1 MDMQALETKNRLINI
16 AKESGI
22 PLLGHIAFGVIDRGT
37 NTLQVRATSLCNMN
51 CNFCS
56 TDGGPFSRHTTNY
69 TLDINYLTEWVK
81 EISEFKG
88 PGITIFLDS
97 VGEPTIHPDFVKLVE
112 NIKKIRQV
120 SEIITITNG
129 TLLTKQMIDSL
140 EKAGLTR
147 INISIH
153 SLNPENSKYLFGI
166 KNYDIEK
173 ILETIKYISKS
184 KIDLL
189 ITPVYLPK
197 VNDND
202 IEELI
207 KFCSENNYKMGIQK
221 FDIYKHGRK
230 PKGVKVQNWWKFYKQ
245 IKIWEKEFKIKLK
258 VDTSEAEKRHS
269 IPLNFKIGEKIH
281 AEIKMPGWLPN
292 QAVAVA
298 KNRCITINNCNKDQ
312 GLVKAKIIEN
322 KNNIYLAE
330 LA

>member
-1 MDMQALETKNRLINI
+1 MHMQTLETKNRLIKI
-16 AKESGI
+16 TKESMI

-37 NTLQVRATSLCNMN
+37 NTLQVRATTLCNMN
-51 CNFCS
+51 CSFCS
-56 TDGGPFSRHTTNY
+56 TDGGPFSRHSTNY
-69 TLDINYLTEWVK
+69 IVDINYLTEWIK
-81 EISEFKG
+81 EIAEYKG
-88 PGITIFLDS
+88 PGIIIFLDS
-97 VGEPTIHPDFVKLVE
+97 VGEPTMHPNFVKLVE
-112 NIKKIRQV
+112 NIKKIKQV

-153 SLNPENSKYLFGI
+153 SLNSKNSRDLFGM

-197 VNDND
+197 VNDKD

-207 KFCSENNYKMGIQK
+207 KFCNENNYKMGIQK
-221 FDIYKHGRK
+221 FDVYKNGRK

-245 IKIWEKEFKIKLK
+245 IERWEKDFNMKLK
-258 VDTSEAEKRHS
+258 VDTSEAEKRPS
-269 IPLNFKIGEKIH
+269 IPLAFRIGEKIH
-281 AEIKMPGWLPN
+281 AEIKMPGWISN

-298 KNRCITINNCNKDQ
+298 KNRCITINNCNKDS
-312 GLVKAKIIEN
+312 GLIKAKIVEN

-330 LA
+330 